1 MSKLSEEMERQEGM
15 ILRLHTE
22 LAKIVRRLEQAEQAI
37 LELAKAA
44 PRGEDA
50 QARKGKGS

>member
-1 MSKLSEEMERQEGM
+1 MSKLSEEMARQEGM

-22 LAKIVRRLEQAEQAI
+22 LAKIVRRLDQAEQAI